1 MLAAKLL
8 KPSCAVANLHYQ
20 THCSAAA
27 PLKAATGRASQQGS
41 EAQTSNKLSF
51 KPSISMRPITTN
63 VNVLLAGGYQYL
75 GKTFKELKTEH
86 GNKADDDN
94 NGNAGNRNGAELA
107 SDSSAVRN
115 APRRVGKAE
124 TDDDNN
130 AMQHKSSQ
138 SSSCATSTEQARRS
152 HSQGEW

>member
-86 GNKADDDN
+86 GNKATSDDTDDSEDSDDSDDN
-94 NGNAGNRNGAELA
+94 
-107 SDSSAVRN
+107 
-115 APRRVGKAE
+115 
-124 TDDDNN
+124 
-130 AMQHKSSQ
+130 
-138 SSSCATSTEQARRS
+138 EQARRS